1 MCLNRLIYQGGIGMI
16 ERRMRNKIMR
26 SLCDT
31 YYKDY
36 REKINLKLISM
47 ELKIPYQEVIK
58 IAINLESQD
67 YLKYLSPKEIKETKR
82 LDDGTLASVYKEQT
96 EQVFVS
102 LTDKGKSYFEV
113 NSDKK
118 LEFIRKSILTPIL
131 VSFLTTLSIHL
142 LSEYLPRLIE
152 WVQLHLNF

>member
-1 MCLNRLIYQGGIGMI
+1 MI
-16 ERRMRNKIMR
+16 KRRMRNKVMR
-26 SLCDT
+26 SLCDI
-31 YYKDY
+31 YYKYY

-47 ELKIPYQEVIK
+47 ELKFPYQEVIK
-58 IAINLESQD
+58 IAINLESQG

-82 LDDGTLASVYKEQT
+82 LDDGALTSVHKKQT

-113 NSDKK
+113 KSDEKW
-118 LEFIRKSILTPIL
+118 EFIRKSILTPIL

-142 LSEYLPRLIE
+142 LSKYLPCLIE

>member
-1 MCLNRLIYQGGIGMI
+1 MI